1 MIVRKR
7 VISDNDIKMVE
18 GAIGQDTIYYQ
29 ELLLHSD
36 KVKAVDEVI
45 HMYYGAVADS
55 VTNTVGLSFF
65 EKYLKLETYRIE
77 FLTNNDLIHE
87 YIEDRLEYYLMNWY
101 LPRLER
107 VKRERSEERRVGKE
121 CRSRGLQGDVTRHK
135 DSMIA
140 RE

>member
-1 MIVRKR
+1 MIVKKS
-7 VISDNDIKMVE
+7 VIESNNIKMVE

-36 KVKAVDEVI
+36 KVKVIDEVI

-65 EKYLKLETYRIE
+65 EKYLKLETYRIN
-77 FLTNNDLIHE
+77 FLEENQLINE
-87 YIEDRLEYYLMNWY
+87 YIEDRFEYYLMNWY

-107 VKRERSEERRVGKE
+107 VEKSKQAEAAQKLHEIFNLYKN
-121 CRSRGLQGDVTRHK
+121 
-135 DSMIA
+135 I
-140 RE
+140 